1 MSDGAGPRF
10 RAALIALWVAVAV
23 LALTW
28 IVAGLPLRSAREA
41 LLEGRAEEAAA
52 RLERWSRARLRP
64 HDYEQLLSAS
74 LLLAGRREAAD
85 QWLTRAARR
94 PPDWFAAV
102 DKREIGRLMINRGL
116 YADFL
121 RWDSAVRVRR
131 EPGEVRL
138 YRAAAQLGEGRLD
151 EARTTV
157 ASIRRSAVDPNR
169 LAALEAGIA
178 RRNEGSFPL
187 VLDRNGQPIAIWQIA
202 NNDLVAVNADFEPLI
217 DRAWGELTIEA
228 AQGPADTASI
238 LETTLDPRVQRA
250 AIAALGSYR
259 GSLVAID
266 PRTGDLLAIATTRGT
281 GEAVNL
287 AFAGMYEPG
296 GAMAVV
302 TGLASV
308 ERGNPSIFPLDCPG
322 YLELGGGRMLDWA
335 AHGRIASFEEGVAVS
350 CQIALARLGVE
361 TGWPALQSILE
372 RLGFGQSAAL
382 PPLDVPLGRR
392 SGPVE
397 SRMALAQTSAGHETV
412 RLSALHLAI
421 IASTIANDGTMTAP
435 RLSRGRRSILGE
447 AIGIESDR
455 RATRVVDAPTA
466 RRMGQAMFASVN
478 HPRGSARSAVG
489 PGLPTVAVATGIGGD
504 PLGGYDGIAVGFA
517 PAENPTIA
525 FGFVAENAGVADRA
539 AAAIL
544 HQFLLNVPFE

>member
-1 MSDGAGPRF
+1 MSDGTGR
-10 RAALIALWVAVAV
+10 RVRVALIALWFVVAV

-28 IVAGLPLRSAREA
+28 VLAGIPLRSAREA
-41 LLEGRAEEAAA
+41 ILDGRAEEAAA
-52 RLERWSRARLRP
+52 RLQLWSRARLRP
-64 HDYEQLLSAS
+64 HEYEQLLSAS

-85 QWLTRAARR
+85 EWLGRVASR
-94 PPDWFAAV
+94 PADWFPAI
-102 DKREIGRLMINRGL
+102 DKQEVGRLMINGGL
-116 YADFL
+116 YSDFL
-121 RWDSAVRVRR
+121 RWDSAVRIRR
-131 EPGEVRL
+131 EPEEVRL
-138 YRAAAQLGEGRLD
+138 YRAAAQLGEGRFD

-157 ASIRRSAVDPNR
+157 ASIRRSAVDSNR

-178 RRNEGSFPL
+178 RRAEGSFPL
-187 VLDRNGQPIAIWQIA
+187 VLDRSGQPIAIWQIA
-202 NNDLVAVNADFEPLI
+202 NSDLVAVNADFEPLI
-217 DRAWGELTIEA
+217 DRAWGNLTIEA
-228 AQGPADTASI
+228 TQEPADTASI
-238 LETTLDPRVQRA
+238 LETTLDSRIQRA

-266 PRTGDLLAIATTRGT
+266 PRTGDLLAVATNRGT

-302 TGLASV
+302 TGLAAIQKG
-308 ERGNPSIFPLDCPG
+308 EPSIFPLDCPG
-322 YLELGGGRMLDWA
+322 YLELGGERLLDWA
-335 AHGRIASFEEGVAVS
+335 AHGRIESFEEGVAVS
-350 CQIALARLGVE
+350 CQVALARLGVE
-361 TGWPALQSILE
+361 TGWPAIESMLE
-372 RLGFGQSAAL
+372 RLRFGGSASVG
-382 PPLDVPLGRR
+382 PVDVPLGRR

-397 SRMALAQTSAGHETV
+397 SAMALAQTSAGHETV

-421 IASTIANDGTMTAP
+421 IASTIANDGTMTSP

-447 AIGIESDR
+447 PIGVPSDR
-455 RATRVVDAPTA
+455 LTTRVVDAPTA
-466 RRMGQAMFASVN
+466 RRMGEAMSASGT

-489 PGLPTVAVATGIGGD
+489 AGIPSIAVATGIGGD

-544 HQFLLNVPFE
+544 HQFLLAVPFE

>member
-1 MSDGAGPRF
+1 MSEGAGPRV
-10 RAALIALWVAVAV
+10 RMALIALWFVVAV

-28 IVAGLPLRSAREA
+28 MLAGIPLASARDA
-41 LLEGRAEEAAA
+41 ILDGRAEEAAG
-52 RLERWSRARLRP
+52 RLEHWSRARLRP
-64 HDYEQLLSAS
+64 QKYEQLLSAS

-85 QWLTRAARR
+85 QWLDRAARR
-94 PPDWFAAV
+94 SPDWFPAV
-102 DKREIGRLMINRGL
+102 DKREIGRLMINSGL
-116 YADFL
+116 YSDFL

-131 EPGEVRL
+131 EPEEVRL

-151 EARTTV
+151 EAKTTV
-157 ASIRRSAVDPNR
+157 ASIRRSAVDSRR

-178 RRNEGSFPL
+178 RRYEGSFPL
-187 VLDRNGQPIAIWQIA
+187 VLDRTGQPIAVWQIA
-202 NNDLVAVNADFEPLI
+202 NRDLVAVNADFEPLV
-217 DRAWGELTIEA
+217 DRAWGGLTLEA
-228 AQGPADTASI
+228 ALGPDGSAGVLA
-238 LETTLDPRVQRA
+238 TTLDSRIQRA

-266 PRTGDLLAIATTRGT
+266 PRTGDLLAVATTRGA

-302 TGLASV
+302 TGLAAV
-308 ERGNPSIFPLDCPG
+308 DKGEPSIFPLDCPG

-335 AHGRIASFEEGVAVS
+335 AHGRIDSFEEGVAVS
-350 CQIALARLGVE
+350 CQVALGRLGVE
-361 TGWPALQSILE
+361 TGWPALQSMLE
-372 RLGFGQSAAL
+372 RLRFGGSAGL
-382 PPLDVPLGRR
+382 GPLEVPLGGR

-397 SRMALAQTSAGHETV
+397 SAMALAQTSAGHETV
-412 RLSALHLAI
+412 RLNALHLAI
-421 IASTIANDGTMTAP
+421 IASIIANDGTMTLP
-435 RLSRGRRSILGE
+435 RLTRGRRSILGE
-447 AIGIESDR
+447 PIGVASDR
-455 RATRVVDAPTA
+455 LTTRVVEPATA
-466 RRMGQAMFASVN
+466 RRMGEAMFASAT

-489 PGLPTVAVATGIGGD
+489 PGIPSIAVATGIGGD